1 MKNFLLFCTLF
12 GLLLTESTAQDPRNV
27 EVEQKLNFEVDTIS
41 VELTKDLM
49 ALKETVNNLKIKDEE
64 TEKGRFLRNY
74 QLILRGLDIIQ
85 ELYAGTLQIQSAR
98 SQNIFYKLVLDMN
111 NPSSNALGFQL
122 LDVIIKS
129 VEENITTLPIP
140 EPDKQR
146 LTGSIGNLVDN
157 LKTTFPPL
165 NIISNVLSMVSSFTI
180 FKPRMEK
187 KGEMSIESVNP
198 VGKEVLGKIK
208 NVLVPYIEFYSELD
222 KVNNRFQNAIYQH
235 GVQHKDYIENLYALK
250 QEIENSGIDFKV
262 VLAAQVNK
270 LFDYDKMGN
279 KDFDFKIKNTDE
291 TIKKLIINAY
301 SVFDL
306 VVQFK
311 KYTND
316 FVLIQ
321 NDFYQ
326 SYIQIL
332 EKKVMW
338 LPVKDDSKIQMLLT
352 DLNNTKSGN
361 EAEGIV
367 GFDVAYKQRLNNV
380 ILKLAKMN
388 EIRY

>member
-1 MKNFLLFCTLF
+1 
-12 GLLLTESTAQDPRNV
+12 
-27 EVEQKLNFEVDTIS
+27 
-41 VELTKDLM
+41 
-49 ALKETVNNLKIKDEE
+49 VN
-64 TEKGRFLRNY
+64 
-74 QLILRGLDIIQ
+74 
-85 ELYAGTLQIQSAR
+85 S
-98 SQNIFYKLVLDMN
+98 
-111 NPSSNALGFQL
+111 
-122 LDVIIKS
+122 
-129 VEENITTLPIP
+129 
-140 EPDKQR
+140 
-146 LTGSIGNLVDN
+146 
-157 LKTTFPPL
+157 
-165 NIISNVLSMVSSFTI
+165 
-180 FKPRMEK
+180 
-187 KGEMSIESVNP
+187 
-198 VGKEVLGKIK
+198 
-208 NVLVPYIEFYSELD
+208 
-222 KVNNRFQNAIYQH
+222 RFQNAIYQH

-270 LFDYDKMGN
+270 LFDYDKLGN

-338 LPVKDDSKIQMLLT
+338 LPVKDDSKIQMLIT